1 MSEESD
7 VARIPATERAV
18 VGLCHDLNDQLA
30 AVSAYTFLLKRRD
43 LLGEA
48 DGPLQERLDEMARA
62 VRLVRSLC
70 RDPLVKRTPVAVSI
84 LAEAVSDILR
94 SHPEGP
100 IRCRA
105 LESHPDGSG
114 VVRCEWASTLRSLL
128 VAAVWVRRGISPE
141 ERVEIQLT
149 LGPEPNSLLVSL
161 LDRDEEPTSEELQP
175 DPYAR
180 GIEISIHEPRSVVI
194 VLPSSRAEPTP

>member
-1 MSEESD
+1 MSKESD
-7 VARIPATERAV
+7 VASIPATERAV

-43 LLGEA
+43 LLGDM

-70 RDPLVKRTPVAVSI
+70 RDPMLKRGPVAVSL
-84 LAEAVSDILR
+84 LAEAASDILK

-105 LESHPDGSG
+105 LESEEDGSG

-128 VAAVWVRRGISPE
+128 VAATWIRRGIPTE
-141 ERVEIQLT
+141 ERVEVE
-149 LGPEPNSLLVSL
+149 LGLAPDPNALQVSL
-161 LDRDEEPTSEELQP
+161 VGRDEDPTDEPLVP
-175 DPYAR
+175 DPYSR
-180 GIEISIHEPRSVVI
+180 GIEISASGPRTVVLH
-194 VLPSSRAEPTP
+194 LPLDSDESA